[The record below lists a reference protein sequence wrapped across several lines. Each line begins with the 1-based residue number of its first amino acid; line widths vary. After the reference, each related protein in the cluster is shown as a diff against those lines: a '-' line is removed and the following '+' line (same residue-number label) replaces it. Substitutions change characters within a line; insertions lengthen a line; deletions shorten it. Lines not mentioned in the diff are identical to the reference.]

1 MRWEDA
7 EMLSDHSKDF
17 LTKTMIFPRQLKYG
31 QTMLDGSEK
40 MKVEWEIFRCQRV
53 IEIHNVNIRA
63 DSWSLMLL
71 WTPSSR

>member
-1 MRWEDA
+1 
-7 EMLSDHSKDF
+7 MLKCSVTIQRIFFDKNNDF
-17 LTKTMIFPRQLKYG
+17 SRQLKYS

-53 IEIHNVNIRA
+53 IEIHNVNVRA

-71 WTPSSR
+71 WTLSSR